1 MTLGIQSTEAL
12 RNYYLHLESSD
23 DKNII
28 YLSSYYSKA
37 CIGRERERGRK
48 YGKVLIL
55 EETGYPD
62 EGM

>member
-12 RNYYLHLESSD
+12 RNCYLHLESSD

-37 CIGRERERGRK
+37 CI
-48 YGKVLIL
+48 
-55 EETGYPD
+55 
-62 EGM
+62 